1 MLNCKSTDWCKSLLI
16 VGSPGNNWREVR
28 WQQTK
33 FLLASV
39 ALKVKL
45 FQIFAIMPN
54 CPFMMSA
61 ISNRQ
66 FCDRFPGHVLLF
78 GADCQILILFLRK
91 GKLHSKQKTKQKYQ
105 SLKGFFTRGYFFCL
119 KSEDSIGEHWAVP
132 KAHTGVKLRVGAQTA
147 SISKKIWI
155 SRTCMF
161 WCALCSPQEGQV
173 AGTEFTNF
181 LFKSTSSRWQLL
193 FKMITWWPREHF

>member
-119 KSEDSIGEHWAVP
+119 KSEDSIGEHWEWAVP
-132 KAHTGVKLRVGAQTA
+132 KAHTGIKLRVGAQTA
-147 SISKKIWI
+147 SISKKNMNFKNVYVLVCIVLTTR
-155 SRTCMF
+155 RTSCWHRIHIF
-161 WCALCSPQEGQV
+161 LIQKYFFKV
-173 AGTEFTNF
+173 AASFQNDHLVT
-181 LFKSTSSRWQLL
+181 
-193 FKMITWWPREHF
+193 